1 MRIKSVTF
9 TSFLLVLVLLPLS
22 LRAQKNPLPP
32 LLTTKEEVNHFFTT
46 YMDRYIQKDVN
57 GFLSLFSSKAI
68 QNQKD
73 GLDGIR
79 TDYTNFFDR
88 SLTLL
93 YRMEE
98 MNMEIYQN
106 AVEVKA
112 LYQIDQ
118 VLNKGGEKRIL
129 KGNIRW
135 VLGKENGVLKILSL
149 DYQTQKGVGQ

>member
-32 LLTTKEEVNHFFTT
+32 LLTTKEEVNQFFTT

-93 YRMEE
+93 YRMEG

-118 VLNKGGEKRIL
+118 VLNKSGEKRIL

>member
-1 MRIKSVTF
+1 MRIKWVT
-9 TSFLLVLVLLPLS
+9 SIVFLLVVLSSPRL
-22 LRAQKNPLPP
+22 LRAQTTSFPP
-32 LLTTKEEVNHFFTT
+32 LLATEKEVHQFFAT
-46 YMDRYIQKDVN
+46 YVGRYIEKDVD

-73 GLDGIR
+73 GLDEIR
-79 TDYTNFFDR
+79 ADYTHFFNQ

-98 MNMEIYQN
+98 MKMEIYQN

-112 LYQIDQ
+112 FYQIDQ
-118 VLNKGGEKRIL
+118 ILNKGGGKKALR
-129 KGNIRW
+129 GNIRW

-149 DYQTQKGVGQ
+149 DYQLQKGRGQ